1 MPYEITVDRE
11 RGLIE
16 IHVMG
21 ETNPLEAQEAR
32 NRAALI
38 SAELGCSKV
47 AIYGGRLEKIQGFSP
62 AMILNFATSFK
73 DKPFPTGTRFAII
86 SAQFQDGIRTL
97 AKIAQ
102 EHGTRMRVFDDGT
115 LALEWL
121 SGNLTTAEL
130 EAI

>member
-21 ETNPLEAQEAR
+21 ETNPLEALEAR

-38 SAELGCSKV
+38 SAELGCNKV
-47 AIYGGRLEKIQGFSP
+47 AIFGGKLEKIQGFSP
-62 AMILNFATSFK
+62 AMIFNFATSFK
-73 DKPFPTGTRFAII
+73 DKPFPAGTKFAII
-86 SAQFQDGIRTL
+86 SMQVRGGIQTL
-97 AKIAQ
+97 ATIAR
-102 EHGTRMRVFDDGT
+102 EHGTRMQVFDNGT

-121 SGNLTTAEL
+121 SGNLATAEL
-130 EAI
+130 EVI